1 MRFPWLCLALSLAF
15 LQAGCAD
22 STETVKGLPV
32 YCLDEPDPGPCGDR
46 QTMYYYDYRT
56 DSCRVFFYGGCGGRV
71 PFETRSACEEAC
83 MAGAR

>member
-32 YCLDEPDPGPCGDR
+32 YCLDQPDPGPCGDR

-56 DSCRVFFYGGCGGRV
+56 DSCRVWVETKLSGNPLITGFDKLFV
-71 PFETRSACEEAC
+71 PAV
-83 MAGAR
+83 